1 MSVRRALARLFAIAG
16 GRTRLDRELESEVRA
31 HLELAEA
38 DALARGLSGE
48 EARREARRKF
58 GGIEQMKEMHRDRRG
73 VPWIETLIRDFR
85 HGLASL
91 RRAPGFS
98 VIVVAVLALGIGG
111 TVAMFSVVDAVL
123 LRPLP
128 FPEAGRIVRIWEAPR
143 PGAVNA
149 TAAPQFLAWKRLS
162 SDFEAMSA
170 EQQVSATL
178 NDSDGPVRL
187 AGKEVSAAYFQVFRT
202 AAQIGRTF
210 TSGEDQPGSAPAVVL
225 SNATWQTYFGS
236 DPRILERNV
245 RLDGIPCQVIG
256 VLPAGVF
263 DRDQTEF
270 WKPLVFTPAQLSSQT
285 HWLTVYGRL
294 RAGVTLAQARER
306 LEAIYAAT
314 LETAPL
320 EERKGAIAIAPLA
333 QLLVGGSLERSI
345 LVAFGAVSLVLL
357 IACANVANLLFAQ
370 GTTRR
375 TELAV
380 RAALGAGRGRLVA
393 QLLTE
398 SLALCILG
406 GAAGVGCAYL
416 LLHLA
421 APWLAQSLPFTAE
434 VALHPRVLGFA
445 AAIALAVAL
454 LAGMFPA
461 LEASFGN
468 LADSLKRSERGSSAR
483 HIRVRR
489 AVVIGEVALSL
500 VLVAG
505 ALLLAKS
512 LWKLQQLNTGVRIDN
527 VITMSLDLPESAYSI
542 PRKAAY
548 FYDAVAERIRAAPGV
563 ANMGIATQLPLRWIG
578 NGEAML
584 PGGIAKLVRV
594 RFKRVDPGYFRTL
607 DIPVLAG
614 RGITDQD
621 REGAA
626 RVIVINQTLAA
637 RLAEAVGMK
646 DPVGKRVRLSSVN
659 YAAQTPMMLDV
670 EIAGIIRSER
680 TAAPGDPDPAVVYV
694 PLAQSPS
701 FHISLLVRTRQEKA
715 AILPAVRDAIRR
727 IDPNVALADIATMR
741 QVRDRT
747 LSGASRPAWLIGA
760 FAVLAVLLAAIG
772 LYGVASYSATQ
783 QRRDIGIRI
792 ALGAR
797 REDVLAYVLGGALA
811 MTAAGLVFG
820 LLGVLALTRVMRSL
834 LFEVSPL
841 DPLALA
847 VACAALAAIG
857 MAAGFLPAHRASRI
871 DPLVTLRDA
880 G

>member
-1 MSVRRALARLFAIAG
+1 MNIRRVTARLFAISG
-16 GRTRLDRELESEVRA
+16 GRTRLDRELEGEVRA

-38 DALARGLSGE
+38 DGLSRGLSRE
-48 EARREARRKF
+48 EARQEARRKF

-73 VPWIETLIRDFR
+73 IRWMETLARDFR
-85 HGLASL
+85 YGLTSL
-91 RRAPGFS
+91 KRAPGFTT
-98 VIVVAVLALGIGG
+98 VVVAVLGLGIGG
-111 TVAMFSVVDAVL
+111 TVAMFSVVDAVFL
-123 LRPLP
+123 QALP
-128 FPEAGRIVRIWEAPR
+128 FPEAASIVRIWEAPR
-143 PGAVNA
+143 PGSVNA
-149 TAAPQFLAWKRLS
+149 TTAPQFLAWKRLGA
-162 SDFEAMSA
+162 DFAAISA
-170 EQQVSATL
+170 EQPVSAAL
-178 NDSDGPVRL
+178 NDPAGPIRL

-210 TSGEDQPGSAPAVVL
+210 TSTEDQPGAASAIVL
-225 SNATWQTYFGS
+225 SNAAWQTYFGS
-236 DPRILERNV
+236 DPHILERRV
-245 RLDGIPCQVIG
+245 TLDGVSYQVVG
-256 VLPAGVF
+256 VLPPGVF

-270 WKPLVFTPAQLSSQT
+270 WKPLVFTPAQSSSQT

-294 RAGVTLAQARER
+294 RAGVTIAQARER
-306 LEAIYAAT
+306 MQAIYAAT
-314 LETAPL
+314 LDTAPL
-320 EERKGAIAIAPLA
+320 EERKGTIAIAPLA
-333 QLLVGGSLERSI
+333 QLLLGSSLERSI
-345 LVAFGAVSLVLL
+345 LVAFGAVLLVLL

-370 GTTRR
+370 GATRR

-398 SLALCILG
+398 NLALCLLG

-416 LLHLA
+416 LLHLG
-421 APWLAQSLPFTAE
+421 APLLAQSLPFTAD

-445 AAIALAVAL
+445 AAIVVAVAL

-461 LEASFGN
+461 LEAAFGN

-483 HIRVRR
+483 HIRTRR

-505 ALLLAKS
+505 ALLLTKS
-512 LWKLQQLNTGVRIDN
+512 LLKLQQLNTGVRIDN
-527 VITMSLDLPESAYSI
+527 VMTMSLDLPVSAYSI

-548 FYDAVAERIRAAPGV
+548 FYDAVAERIRAIPGV
-563 ANMGIATQLPLRWIG
+563 TNVGTATQLPLRWIS
-578 NGEAML
+578 NGEGML
-584 PGGIAKLVRV
+584 PGGMEKLVRV
-594 RFKRVDPGYFRTL
+594 RCKRVDPGYFRTL
-607 DIPVLAG
+607 DIPVQAG
-614 RGITDQD
+614 RGITGKD

-626 RVIVINQTLAA
+626 RIIVINQTLAT
-637 RLAEAVGMK
+637 RLAQAAGMK
-646 DPVGKRVRLSSVN
+646 DPVGKRVRLSSVD
-659 YAAQTPMMLDV
+659 YAAQTPTMLDV

-701 FHISLLVRTRQEKA
+701 FHINLLVRTQQEKA
-715 AILPAVRDAIRR
+715 AILPAVRNAVRE
-727 IDPNVALADIATMR
+727 IDPNVALADVATMQ

-747 LSGASRPAWLIGA
+747 LSGASRPVWLIGA
-760 FAVLAVLLAAIG
+760 FAFLAVLLAAIG

-783 QRRDIGIRI
+783 QRRELGIRI

-797 REDVLAYVLGGALA
+797 REDVLAFVLRGALA
-811 MTAAGLVFG
+811 MTSAGLVFG
-820 LLGVLALTRVMRSL
+820 LFGVLALTRVIRSL

-847 VACAALAAIG
+847 AACAVMIVIG
-857 MAAGFLPAHRASRI
+857 VGAGFLPAHRASRI
-871 DPLVTLRDA
+871 DPIVTLRDA

>member
-1 MSVRRALARLFAIAG
+1 MSIRRVIARLFAISGA
-16 GRTRLDRELESEVRA
+16 RTRLDRELEGEVRA

-38 DALARGLSGE
+38 DGLSRGLSKE

-58 GGIEQMKEMHRDRRG
+58 GGIEQMKEIHRDRRG
-73 VPWIETLIRDFR
+73 IRWLETLTRDFR
-85 HGLASL
+85 YGLASL
-91 RRAPGFS
+91 KRAPGFTT
-98 VIVVAVLALGIGG
+98 VVVAVLGLGIGG
-111 TVAMFSVVDAVL
+111 TVAMFSVVDAVFL
-123 LRPLP
+123 QALP

-143 PGAVNA
+143 PGSVNA
-149 TAAPQFLAWKRLS
+149 TTAPQFVAWKRLGA
-162 SDFEAMSA
+162 DFTAMSA
-170 EQQVSATL
+170 ERPVSAAL
-178 NDSDGPVRL
+178 NDPAGPTRL
-187 AGKEVSAAYFQVFRT
+187 GGKEVTAAYFQVFRI

-210 TSGEDQPGSAPAVVL
+210 TATEDQPGAAPAIVL

-236 DPRILERNV
+236 DPHILERRV
-245 RLDGIPCQVIG
+245 TLDGVSYQVAG
-256 VLPAGVF
+256 VLPPGVF

-294 RAGVTLAQARER
+294 RAGVTIAQARER
-306 LEAIYAAT
+306 MQAIYAAT
-314 LETAPL
+314 LDTAPL
-320 EERKGAIAIAPLA
+320 EERKGTIAIAPLA
-333 QLLVGGSLERSI
+333 QLLLGSSLERSI
-345 LVAFGAVSLVLL
+345 LVAFGAVLLVLL

-370 GTTRR
+370 GATRR

-398 SLALCILG
+398 NLALCILG

-416 LLHLA
+416 LLHLG
-421 APWLAQSLPFTAE
+421 APLLAQSLPFTAD
-434 VALHPRVLGFA
+434 VALHLRVLGFA
-445 AAIALAVAL
+445 AAIVLAVAL
-454 LAGMFPA
+454 LAGMLPA

-468 LADSLKRSERGSSAR
+468 LADSLKRSERGFSAR
-483 HIRVRR
+483 HIRTRR

-505 ALLLAKS
+505 ALLLTKS
-512 LWKLQQLNTGVRIDN
+512 LLKLQQLNTGVRIDN
-527 VITMSLDLPESAYSI
+527 VITMSLDLPVSAYSI
-542 PRKAAY
+542 QRKATY
-548 FYDAVAERIRAAPGV
+548 FYDAVAERIRAIPGV
-563 ANMGIATQLPLRWIG
+563 ANVGTATQLPLRWIS
-578 NGEAML
+578 NGEGML
-584 PGGIAKLVRV
+584 PGGMEKLVRV
-594 RFKRVDPGYFRTL
+594 RCKRVDPGYFRTL

-626 RVIVINQTLAA
+626 RIIVINQTLAA
-637 RLAEAVGMK
+637 RLAQAAGMK
-646 DPVGKRVRLSSVN
+646 DPVGKRVRLSSVD
-659 YAAQTPMMLDV
+659 YAAQTPTMLDV

-701 FHISLLVRTRQEKA
+701 FHINLLVRTQQEKA
-715 AILPAVRDAIRR
+715 AILPAVRNAVRE
-727 IDPNVALADIATMR
+727 IDPNVALADVATMR

-783 QRRDIGIRI
+783 QRRELGIRI

-797 REDVLAYVLGGALA
+797 REDVLAFVLRGALA
-811 MTAAGLVFG
+811 MTSAGLVFG
-820 LLGVLALTRVMRSL
+820 LFGVLALTRVIRSL

-847 VACAALAAIG
+847 AACAVMLVIG
-857 MAAGFLPAHRASRI
+857 VGAGFLPAHRASRI
-871 DPLVTLRDA
+871 DPIVTLRDA